1 MVKINLL
8 PIREILRKRELK
20 QFALFAGAA
29 VASVVALS
37 VVAYLYLSWTIS
49 GFQKKHATLQAELT
63 QLKQKNKEIEEL
75 KNRITRLQK
84 QVDTIERL
92 TKTRDTPAPFM
103 KALSLAIPD
112 EVWVTGITKSGRSF
126 TLDGTGVDNTA
137 VVHFVEKLQKIKQG
151 FTTKQPFVNTADPND
166 KSFFSDVNLV
176 QVLAGTAA
184 GGATGGATAG
194 LGSMSF
200 KITGN
205 IR

>member
-20 QFALFAGAA
+20 QFGLFAGAA
-29 VASVVALS
+29 IAAVIALS
-37 VVAYLYLSWTIS
+37 VIAYLYLSWTIS
-49 GFQKKHATLQAELT
+49 GFQKRQATLKAELA
-63 QLKQKNKEIEEL
+63 QLKQKNKEIEDL
-75 KNRITRLQK
+75 KSRITRLQK

-103 KALSLAIPD
+103 KALSMAIPD

-126 TLDGTGVDNTA
+126 SLDGTGVDNTA

-151 FTTKQPFVNTADPND
+151 FTTKQPFINPAEPNE
-166 KSFFSDVNLV
+166 KSFFSDVNLI
-176 QVLAGTAA
+176 QVLAGAA
-184 GGATGGATAG
+184 GSGATPG

>member
-1 MVKINLL
+1 MVRINLL

-20 QFALFAGAA
+20 QFAIFAGAA
-29 VASVVALS
+29 VASVIALM
-37 VVAYLYLSWTIS
+37 VVVYLSFSWTIS
-49 GFQKKHATLQAELT
+49 GYEREQANLQKELT
-63 QLKQKNKEIEEL
+63 TLKQKNKEIEDR

-103 KALSLAIPD
+103 AAVSIAIPD
-112 EVWVTGITKSGRSF
+112 EVWVTGISKAGRGF

-137 VVHFVEKLQKIKQG
+137 VVHFVERLQKIKQG
-151 FTTKQPFVNTADPND
+151 FTARQPFLDSAEPNE
-166 KSFFSDVNLV
+166 KSFFSDVNLL
-176 QVLAGTAA
+176 QVLAGS
-184 GGATGGATAG
+184 GTGPTSG
-194 LGSMSF
+194 LGTMSF

>member
-37 VVAYLYLSWTIS
+37 IVAYLSLSWTIS
-49 GFQKKHATLQAELT
+49 GYQKRQATLQSELA
-63 QLKQKNKEIEEL
+63 QLKEKNKEIEDL

-103 KALSLAIPD
+103 AALSMAIPD
-112 EVWVTGITKSGRSF
+112 EVWVTGITKSGRNF
-126 TLDGTGVDNTA
+126 ALDGTGVDNTA
-137 VVHFVEKLQKIKQG
+137 VVHFVERLQKIKQG
-151 FTTKQPFVNTADPND
+151 FTPRQPYTNPAEPND

-176 QVLAGTAA
+176 QVLAGTA
-184 GGATGGATAG
+184 TGPTAG

>member
-8 PIREILRKRELK
+8 PIREILRKRELT
-20 QFALFAGAA
+20 QFGLFAGAA

-37 VVAYLYLSWTIS
+37 IVVYLSLSWTIS
-49 GFQKKHATLQAELT
+49 GYQKRQATLQAELT

-103 KALSLAIPD
+103 GALSMAIPD

-137 VVHFVEKLQKIKQG
+137 VVHFVEKLQKVKQG
-151 FTTKQPFVNTADPND
+151 FTPKQPFTNPADPND
-166 KSFFSDVNLV
+166 KSFFSDVNLI
-176 QVLAGTAA
+176 QVLAGSAA
-184 GGATGGATAG
+184 GPGAG

>member
-1 MVKINLL
+1 MVKVNLL
-8 PIREILRKRELK
+8 PIREILRKREIK
-20 QFALFAGAA
+20 QFAFFGLAAA
-29 VASVVALS
+29 VAVLAICVL
-37 VVAYLYLSWTIS
+37 AYLSLSWTIS
-49 GFQKKHATLQAELT
+49 GYQKKHAALKAELA
-63 QLKQKNKEIEEL
+63 QLKQKNQEIEDL

-126 TLDGTGVDNTA
+126 SLDGTGVDNTA

-151 FTTKQPFVNTADPND
+151 FTARQPFVNTAEPND

-176 QVLAGTAA
+176 QVLAGSAA
-184 GGATGGATAG
+184 ATGAGSTPG

>member
-29 VASVVALS
+29 VASVIAITI
-37 VVAYLYLSWTIS
+37 VAYLYLSWTIS
-49 GFQKKHATLQAELT
+49 GYQKRQTGLQTELA
-63 QLKQKNKEIEEL
+63 QLKQQNKEIEDR

-103 KALSLAIPD
+103 KALSMAIPD

-126 TLDGTGVDNTA
+126 TLDGTGVDSTA
-137 VVHFVEKLQKIKQG
+137 VVHFVERLQKIRQDVAATQQG
-151 FTTKQPFVNTADPND
+151 TSSAEPND
-166 KSFFSDVNLV
+166 KGFFSDVNLI
-176 QVLAGTAA
+176 QVLAGS
-184 GGATGGATAG
+184 ATGTGPTPG